1 MLQTTRYASPDCTA
15 GGAARAFP
23 RPRAGFTLVELLVVI
38 GIIALLISILLP
50 VLNQAREQANM
61 VKCLSNLQQ
70 IGMAAVAYTSAN
82 KGCILPADIDL
93 GPPYVDP
100 TFGRTW
106 NETWAT
112 LLVAEKHLPYPRD
125 LPASSPPG
133 LDNVFG
139 CPSGILEMSQV
150 THTSVNIPDSRKDAR
165 GSMGYLH
172 QSAVLEPGL
181 NVFVWYGINGSSSSV
196 AHTDTSTDPG
206 KVFPCKRIRRASGGS
221 GTVGWTRVTQIKK
234 PSQLAFLYDGLLGLN
249 YGLTNA
255 NRINARH
262 KRQRITN
269 VAFFDGHAESI
280 ATKEIPGGDG
290 DANAGGGPA
299 VTFSLTNCNNF
310 PRVLWRLDQ

>member
-1 MLQTTRYASPDCTA
+1 MATPRTRL
-15 GGAARAFP
+15 ARP
-23 RPRAGFTLVELLVVI
+23 VRHHSRRGFTLVELLVVI

-50 VLNQAREQANM
+50 AMNQAREQANM
-61 VKCLSNLQQ
+61 VKCLSNLRQ
-70 IGMAAVAYTSAN
+70 IGIAAVAYTAAN
-82 KGCILPADIDL
+82 KGTILPADVDL

-100 TFGRTW
+100 SFGRNW
-106 NETWAT
+106 NDTWAT
-112 LLVAEKHLPYPRD
+112 ILVAQNHLAYPRNVS
-125 LPASSPPG
+125 PSSPPG

-150 THTSVNIPDSRKDAR
+150 THLSVNIPDSRKDGR

-181 NVFVWYGINGSSSSV
+181 NVYAWYGING
-196 AHTDTSTDPG
+196 TSGSLTPSDPVVDAG
-206 KVFPCKRIRRASGGS
+206 TWIPCKRIIRLP
-221 GTVGWTRVTQIKK
+221 GTTATKGWMRISQIRK
-234 PSQLAFLYDGLLGLN
+234 PSQLAFLFDGLLGLN
-249 YGLTNA
+249 YSATNA

-280 ATKEIPGGDG
+280 PTKEIPGGDG

-299 VTFSLTNCNNF
+299 NTFSLTNCNRF
-310 PRVLWRLDQ
+310 PRVLWRMDQ